1 MFSETPELYDIFYGS
16 KDYTAEAAR
25 VREFILQA
33 GGPGGGTLLD
43 VACGTGGHVGPLG
56 AFYEAEG
63 VDLDENLLAVAR
75 RKHPAVAFHH
85 GDMMDFDLGRHFD
98 VVTCLFS
105 SIAYVRT
112 VERMRVA
119 VANLARHV
127 APGGALVVEPWRT
140 PEQFISGLVFLQTHE
155 EEALKAVRISRSWAE
170 GTLSILEFSY
180 LIGTPEG
187 VRHAVERHE
196 VGMFTHR
203 EMTDALEAAGL
214 RVSYDPQGLI
224 GRGLYVGIASAGSG

>member
-25 VREFILQA
+25 VRDFILQA
-33 GGPGGGTLLD
+33 GGPGGGALLD

-56 AFYEAEG
+56 AWYAAEG
-63 VDLDENLLAVAR
+63 VDLDEDLLAVAR
-75 RKHPAVAFHH
+75 RKQPEVTFHH
-85 GDMMDFDLGRHFD
+85 GDMMDFDLGRRFD

-112 VERMRVA
+112 AERMSAA

-140 PEQFISGLVFLQTHE
+140 PDQFVSGLVFLQTHE

-180 LIGTPEG
+180 LIGTPDG
-187 VRHAVERHE
+187 VRHAQERHE
-196 VGMFTHR
+196 IGMFTHR
-203 EMTDALEAAGL
+203 EMADALEAAGL
-214 RVSYDPQGLI
+214 RVSYDPRGLI
-224 GRGLYVGIASAGSG
+224 GRGLYVGIRDA